1 MRKRN
6 LPHMAIGDG
15 LQLLQL
21 QQQNIFFS
29 VQLVH
34 VESFTWT
41 GTVRADQ
48 CLPLDGSS
56 HFFASVLPS
65 DEVII

>member
-6 LPHMAIGDG
+6 LPTWQLGM
-15 LQLLQL
+15 QLLQL
-21 QQQNIFFS
+21 QQKIFFFS
-29 VQLVH
+29 VQPEH
-34 VESFTWT
+34 VESFTWK
-41 GTVRADQ
+41 GNVRADQ

-65 DEVII
+65 DEVIL